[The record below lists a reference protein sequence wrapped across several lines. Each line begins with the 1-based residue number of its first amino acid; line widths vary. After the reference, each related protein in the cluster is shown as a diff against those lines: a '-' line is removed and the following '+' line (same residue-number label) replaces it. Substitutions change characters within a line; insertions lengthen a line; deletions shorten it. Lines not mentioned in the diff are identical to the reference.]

1 MKLKTIFLTMLLFPL
16 SMMAAEKALIV
27 ELNNGQTACFFL
39 QEKPVLTMADAQLNI
54 ATATVQT
61 CYPRTDVKRFFFVD
75 GDPEGIETARPDR
88 VLFSQTDADHME
100 ISGLLGK
107 ERITLYDT
115 AGHQLSTV
123 SASGDKA
130 VISLS
135 GHKKGVY
142 LIKVGNSQTIKFLK
156 K

>member
-1 MKLKTIFLTMLLFPL
+1 
-16 SMMAAEKALIV
+16 
-27 ELNNGQTACFFL
+27 
-39 QEKPVLTMADAQLNI
+39 MADAQLNI

-61 CYPRTDVKRFFFVD
+61 SYQRSDVKRFYFIE
-75 GDPEGIETARPDR
+75 GDLNGIENVRPDKI
-88 VLFSQTDADHME
+88 LFSQTDADHME
-100 ISGLLGK
+100 ISGLSGK

-123 SASGDKA
+123 NATGDKA